1 MAARFCRTAQT
12 VFVVLIGITFGQ
24 VLLGASGTA
33 SAAEIIVE
41 SVKPA
46 QAGAAINRY
55 GLTNEGYQRILR
67 TLPGARQVVPVRMM
81 PHQAVR
87 GERMQDIELVG
98 TTAGLTTLD
107 NLNVSQGRWLTSK
120 DIKNRNNIA
129 VIGALTARRL
139 FELDN
144 PVGKNIRIG
153 GHYFLVVGQLE
164 EPEQSAP
171 RGDRTECV
179 YIPLTTMQSRYG
191 DNVINRS
198 AGTIEAVRYELSQIR
213 IVPEDAGDILPM
225 MKVLRTLLEETHER
239 QDYSIRRVD
248 VAFK

>member
-12 VFVVLIGITFGQ
+12 VFVVLAGFTFGHF
-24 VLLGASGTA
+24 LLGASGTA

-41 SVKPA
+41 SVKPE

-55 GLTNEGYQRILR
+55 GLTKEGYQRILR
-67 TLPGARQVVPVRMM
+67 TLPGVRQVVPVRTM

-87 GERMQDIELVG
+87 GERMLNIELVG
-98 TTAGLTTLD
+98 TTAELTTLD
-107 NLNVSQGRWLTSK
+107 NLNVSQGRFLTNK
-120 DIKNRNNIA
+120 DIKNRDNVA
-129 VIGALTARRL
+129 VIGTLTARRL
-139 FELDN
+139 FAMDN

-153 GHYFLVVGQLE
+153 DHYFLVVGQLE

-171 RGDRTECV
+171 RGERTECV
-179 YIPLTTMQSRYG
+179 YIPLTTMQIRYG

-198 AGTIEAVRYELSQIR
+198 AGTFEAVQYELSQIR

-225 MKVLRTLLEETHER
+225 MTALRTLLEETHKR

-248 VAFK
+248 APFK